1 MKRKVKM
8 VKKLRNK
15 FVMVTTALMVILF
28 GGFLIINTI
37 FNNYWNEI
45 EIVEMLDWIA
55 YSGIFTTYHMDNT
68 SEELIRD
75 IVNDESPIA
84 GIIMNTDGEIL
95 YTRVIGVENGVKIS
109 ESAIDEMFHS
119 KNGKRKVEN
128 YYYSYIQ
135 IDDETILLV
144 VMNSKYE
151 KLNGAKAMG
160 ILILIAGGVAIL
172 IGITFWLSRFVT
184 RPAEQTLL
192 REKQFISDA
201 GHELKTPLGAISINA
216 QALELEYEDDI
227 YIKNIVSES
236 KRMGRLLEKLLTLAK
251 LDEQENI
258 QLKDMNLSAIC
269 EEMSLTYESVAFEK
283 KVELNCQIDADIHIY
298 GNEDEVRQLLAI
310 LIDNAVKNTQAG
322 RTINLKC
329 NDTKRHKELRIE
341 NTGKG
346 IPEPVLPY
354 VFERFYTSDSSRTAG
369 SFGLGLAIAKTIV
382 ERHKGAIS
390 VESKSGEKTVFRVIF

>member
-1 MKRKVKM
+1 MKM

-37 FNNYWNEI
+37 INNYWNEI

-68 SEELIRD
+68 SEELIRN

-84 GIIMNTDGEIL
+84 GIIMSTDGEIL
-95 YTRVIGVENGVKIS
+95 YTRVLGAENGVKIS
-109 ESAIDEMFHS
+109 ESALDEMFHC
-119 KNGKRKVEN
+119 KNSKRKIEN
-128 YYYSYIQ
+128 YYYSYTQ

-151 KLNGAKAMG
+151 KLNGTKAIG
-160 ILILIAGGVAIL
+160 ILILIACGVAIL

-236 KRMGRLLEKLLTLAK
+236 QRMGRLLEKLLTLSK

-258 QLKDMNLSAIC
+258 QLKDVNLSVIC
-269 EEMSLTYESVAFEK
+269 EEMSLTYESVAYEK
-283 KVELNCQIDADIHIY
+283 KVELNCQIDVDIHIY
-298 GNEDEVRQLLAI
+298 GNEDEIRQLLAI
-310 LIDNAVKNTQAG
+310 LIDNAVKNTQEG
-322 RTINLKC
+322 GIINLKC
-329 NDTKRHKELRIE
+329 NETKRHKELRIE

-382 ERHKGAIS
+382 ERHKGEIS
-390 VESKSGEKTVFRVIF
+390 VESKPGEKTVFRVIF